1 MPPQPKQRP
10 VADPNQHAALTRE
23 LARLTGGDPAALCFG
38 VAVSGGPDSV
48 ALLLL
53 MRDLTLGGLEA
64 ATVDH
69 GLRPEAAAEADGV
82 ARLCSSLDIRHA
94 TLRSATGVQGSV
106 QAGAR
111 MMRYA
116 LLEMWREQRGL
127 DFILTAHHAD
137 DQAETLLMR
146 LNRASGMAGLAGI
159 RARNGAVLRPLLAWR
174 HADLMAICDAAGV
187 KAADDP
193 SNRDMRFDRVRMREQ
208 ISAVPWLDTP
218 ALARS
223 ATLMGEAD
231 AALDWAVA
239 HVISGWPDC
248 GDPAVIR
255 GGQWPD
261 EIGWRI
267 LRVRLRAFCGD
278 QNADQSQLLNAIAAL
293 RAGRKV
299 SLGSVTI
306 TPDRKEPTLW
316 RIAAAPPR
324 R

>member
-1 MPPQPKQRP
+1 
-10 VADPNQHAALTRE
+10 
-23 LARLTGGDPAALCFG
+23 
-38 VAVSGGPDSV
+38 
-48 ALLLL
+48 
-53 MRDLTLGGLEA
+53 
-64 ATVDH
+64 
-69 GLRPEAAAEADGV
+69 
-82 ARLCSSLDIRHA
+82 
-94 TLRSATGVQGSV
+94 
-106 QAGAR
+106 
-111 MMRYA
+111 MRYA